1 MNRYRT
7 SSWVALGMALG
18 IVGVLVVAALAGP
31 VSGGFGAFE
40 AGIVAGDGAPAAD
53 SSSPSPLTAPAE
65 AAPVASA
72 TAVDVL
78 RGWDLSRAHAYADGD
93 TAALRSLYVAGSVA
107 GTTDVRLLRSY
118 AGRGLRVKEMKM
130 QILAVDVLAHSQ
142 GRWRLRVTD
151 RLHAA
156 VAVGDGARIALPR
169 DEASTRVVA
178 MVLRVGIWKVASVA

>member
-1 MNRYRT
+1 VNRYRT
-7 SSWVALGMALG
+7 SSLVALGMALG
-18 IVGVLVVAALAGP
+18 IVGTL
-31 VSGGFGAFE
+31 
-40 AGIVAGDGAPAAD
+40 IVAPDGAAPAD
-53 SSSPSPLTAPAE
+53 SSSPSRPADTAETAQ
-65 AAPVASA
+65 VASA

-93 TAALRSLYVAGSVA
+93 AAALRSLYVAGSVA
-107 GTTDVRLLRSY
+107 GTRDARLLRSY
-118 AGRGLRVKEMKM
+118 AGRGLRVEEMKM

-169 DEASTRVVA
+169 DEASTRVVT
-178 MVLRVGIWKVASVA
+178 MVLRAGIWKVASVA

>member
-1 MNRYRT
+1 VNRYRT
-7 SSWVALGMALG
+7 GSLVALGMALGMALG
-18 IVGVLVVAALAGP
+18 IVGTL
-31 VSGGFGAFE
+31 
-40 AGIVAGDGAPAAD
+40 IVAPDGAPPAYN
-53 SSSPSPLTAPAE
+53 SSPSPLTAPAG

-72 TAVDVL
+72 TAADVL

-93 TAALRSLYVAGSVA
+93 AGALRSLYVAGSAA
-107 GTTDVRLLRSY
+107 GTTDARLLRSY

-178 MVLRVGIWKVASVA
+178 LVLRAGIWKVASVSR